1 MRILWPCLSLIIAAC
16 AGGNKAPSVAAA
28 PSSSPAYSAEASA
41 NSIPDSLAT
50 KKPALIKP
58 GKGRFPPNYEYRQIT
73 ATAKYQFVVT
83 ETGSVDP
90 TTVQVL
96 EATAPAFA
104 TAGTQMIESSRFS
117 PGELDG
123 KPVRVRVKQRVTWNL
138 PPGSDCRQATGTTML
153 PPKCIDPVQATAP

>member
-1 MRILWPCLSLIIAAC
+1 MRVQWPCLFLILAAC
-16 AGGNKAPSVAAA
+16 AGGNKAPSSAAT
-28 PSSSPAYSAEASA
+28 PSSSPTFSAEASA
-41 NSIPDSLAT
+41 DAIPDSLAT

-58 GKGRFPPNYEYRQIT
+58 GKGRFPPNYEYKQIT
-73 ATAKYQFVVT
+73 ATAQYQFVVT

-90 TTVQVL
+90 NTIQVL

-104 TAGTQMIESSRFS
+104 AAGTQMIEGSRFS

-123 KPVRVRVKQRVTWNL
+123 KAVRVRVSQRVTWNL

-153 PPKCIDPVQATAP
+153 PPKCIDPVQTTAP